1 MNKHNRGG
9 WLAICIAI
17 SFVAGVAFQWTG
29 VL

>member
-9 WLAICIAI
+9 WLAICVGI
-17 SFVAGVAFQWTG
+17 SLVAGVVFQWTG